1 MEFTSALAAG
11 SVQDSVL
18 HVSDVKFQPIAAHYI
33 VNKNCNFNL
42 KFHDMPN
49 TTSPSILN
57 AATGLLGFC
66 LVVITSFHLTN
77 KADTSL
83 IDEFT
88 SVIAMFLIFSCF
100 FSFLAIRTKKE
111 FLKIIRLTPLRYKR
125 QKTTKRKH
133 ENRTKK
139 GTNTE

>member
-1 MEFTSALAAG
+1 
-11 SVQDSVL
+11 
-18 HVSDVKFQPIAAHYI
+18 
-33 VNKNCNFNL
+33 
-42 KFHDMPN
+42 MPN

-66 LVVITSFHLTN
+66 LVVITSVHLAN

-88 SVIAMFLIFSCF
+88 SVVAMFLIFSCF

-111 FLKIIRLTPLRYKR
+111 FLKGRYETIAEYLFLTALLGVMMIIVLLLFKVI
-125 QKTTKRKH
+125 Q
-133 ENRTKK
+133 
-139 GTNTE
+139 